1 VTGNYCLPIRTGA
14 FCTRPFGEVNTA
26 TSASG
31 VSVTYCRHR
40 TSTCE
45 GFLDFGRTGDGT
57 CTGAGG
63 TDAACGRAGVED
75 GLCRLSGLGNLCTHR
90 CLGRGTDFD
99 CADGS
104 TCVAD
109 PLDGTRNLCSL

>member
-1 VTGNYCLPIRTGA
+1 
-14 FCTRPFGEVNTA
+14 
-26 TSASG
+26 
-31 VSVTYCRHR
+31 
-40 TSTCE
+40 
-45 GFLDFGRTGDGT
+45 LDFGRTGDGT

-75 GLCRLSGLGNLCTHR
+75 GLCRLSGLGNRCTFT
-90 CLGRGTDFD
+90 CLSEDD
-99 CADGS
+99 CRSGS